1 MFYMSLGLVA
11 KDADDQRPGREDANC
26 TLCALLLRP
35 ELQSRSHLALDDAS
49 HSSNARVS
57 APPVITL
64 MGEEAFTRPFGLVT
78 FLCGSCCF
86 TQLSLPI
93 VRVVYVDS

>member
-1 MFYMSLGLVA
+1 MISDPEEKTPIA
-11 KDADDQRPGREDANC
+11 P
-26 TLCALLLRP
+26 CARCSFARSC
-35 ELQSRSHLALDDAS
+35 SRDRTSHLALDDAS

-78 FLCGSCCF
+78 FLCGSCCL